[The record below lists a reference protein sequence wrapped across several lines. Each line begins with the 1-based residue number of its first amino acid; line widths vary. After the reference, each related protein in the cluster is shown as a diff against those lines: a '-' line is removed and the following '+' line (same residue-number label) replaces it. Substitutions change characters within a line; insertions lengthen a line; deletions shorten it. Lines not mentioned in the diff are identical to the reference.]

1 MPFTFDDPKT
11 VDIARLVHELSRDL
25 RLIKQLRAPTIHD
38 FVHAPVLDDWVLTQ
52 RLEPALSGFV
62 HGHPL
67 KGDTNILTS
76 GLYFLDP
83 EAGYARTLSR
93 FYRLGRR
100 RSPT

>member
-1 MPFTFDDPKT
+1 MPFTFDDQKT
-11 VDIARLVHELSRDL
+11 VDTARLVHALSRDL
-25 RLIKQLRAPTIHD
+25 RLIGQLRAPTIQD
-38 FVHAPVLDDWVLTQ
+38 FVQAPLLEDWALTQ

-67 KGDTNILTS
+67 RGDTNILTS

-100 RSPT
+100 RGPT